1 LAYRIEDGLDGF
13 TDGWP
18 KHLAHRP
25 DDGIERLASCAEHRL
40 GRLANCAEQGLGGLA
55 CLVQHG
61 RGCVSHRAEY
71 RVSRL

>member
-25 DDGIERLASCAEHRL
+25 DDGIERLA
-40 GRLANCAEQGLGGLA
+40 N
-55 CLVQHG
+55 
-61 RGCVSHRAEY
+61 
-71 RVSRL
+71 